1 MAIVRGRRGNRGRH
15 DKVAPIPGRVRAV
28 AMHAAQIQQAA
39 METKPQLHEDFLAAG
54 LDFGRVRA
62 LSTQI

>member
-1 MAIVRGRRGNRGRH
+1 MARVSGRRGNRGGH
-15 DKVAPIPGRVRAV
+15 GKAAPIPDWVKAV
-28 AMHAAQIQQAA
+28 AMHAAKNKQAV
-39 METKPQLHEDFLAAG
+39 MESTPQLPEDFSVIG

>member
-28 AMHAAQIQQAA
+28 AMHTANKQQAA
-39 METKPQLHEDFLAAG
+39 MESKPQLPEDFLAAG

>member
-1 MAIVRGRRGNRGRH
+1 
-15 DKVAPIPGRVRAV
+15 
-28 AMHAAQIQQAA
+28 MHAAKKQQAA
-39 METKPQLHEDFLAAG
+39 MESKPQLPEDFLAAG

>member
-1 MAIVRGRRGNRGRH
+1 MAKVSSRRGNRVGH
-15 DKVAPIPGRVRAV
+15 GKAAPIPDWVKAV
-28 AMHAAQIQQAA
+28 AMQAA
-39 METKPQLHEDFLAAG
+39 RNKQAVMEPKPQLPEDFPFTR

>member
-1 MAIVRGRRGNRGRH
+1 MAIVRGRRGNRGGH
-15 DKVAPIPGRVRAV
+15 GKATPIPDWVKGV
-28 AMHAAQIQQAA
+28 AMHAAKNKQVV
-39 METKPQLHEDFLAAG
+39 MESKPQLPEDFSVTG

>member
-1 MAIVRGRRGNRGRH
+1 
-15 DKVAPIPGRVRAV
+15 
-28 AMHAAQIQQAA
+28 MHTANKQQAA
-39 METKPQLHEDFLAAG
+39 MESKPQLHEDFRAAG

>member
-1 MAIVRGRRGNRGRH
+1 MANVRGRSGNGGGH
-15 DKVAPIPGRVRAV
+15 DKVAPIPDWDQAV
-28 AMHAAQIQQAA
+28 AMHAAKNKQAV
-39 METKPQLHEDFLAAG
+39 MESKPQLPEDFLAAG

>member
-1 MAIVRGRRGNRGRH
+1 
-15 DKVAPIPGRVRAV
+15 
-28 AMHAAQIQQAA
+28 MHAAKNKQAV
-39 METKPQLHEDFLAAG
+39 MESKPQLPEDFLATG